1 MNLGCY
7 DELGRSS
14 ELLLRGS
21 PSVEGIICEKNTGKL
36 YKASLI
42 NIRNTH
48 KHYLTS
54 VKSRAKLYK
63 ASSLLA

>member
-14 ELLLRGS
+14 ELLLWGS
-21 PSVEGIICEKNTGKL
+21 QSVDGIICEKSTGKL

-42 NIRNTH
+42 NIKNTH
-48 KHYLTS
+48 KHYLTY

-63 ASSLLA
+63 ASTSLA